1 MTCPTCG
8 QSASNFH
15 RFVFT
20 IQGVTIRQSIRGFLR
35 CQSCSAFLRLVGYS
49 RFIWLQIVL
58 AATFVAL
65 YTCFARQL
73 ISFMGLSLAQAALVP
88 LLLVVG
94 YASTYLFWRG
104 ARIEKVEEGGAS
116 A

>member
-35 CQSCSAFLRLVGYS
+35 CQGCSAVLRLVGYS
-49 RFIWLQIVL
+49 RYIWLQIVL

-73 ISFMGLSLAQAALVP
+73 ISFMGFSVARAALVP
-88 LLLVVG
+88 VLLIVG
-94 YASTYLFWRG
+94 YAGTYLFWRG
-104 ARIEKVEEGGAS
+104 ARVEKVEEGDSS

>member
-1 MTCPTCG
+1 MTCPACG

-35 CQSCSAFLRLVGYS
+35 CQSCHVLLRPVGYN

-65 YTCFARQL
+65 YTSFAQQL
-73 ISFMGLSLAQAALVP
+73 IALLGYRIAQAALVP
-88 LLLVVG
+88 ILLVVG
-94 YASTYLFWRG
+94 YAGTFAFWRR
-104 ARIEKVEEGGAS
+104 ARVEAAKECDS
-116 A
+116 SR